1 MYDIVYMYV
10 GILHDVN
17 KSSRGINLHVYD
29 ITVSCTYSI
38 MDIDTQEQAWF

>member
-1 MYDIVYMYV
+1 MQYIYKY
-10 GILHDVN
+10 GVN
-17 KSSRGINLHVYD
+17 KVHTVYINLHVYD